1 MIFFLINPMNL
12 IKNKLKL
19 SIMRSF
25 LKQAYVYV
33 MYILSNA
40 YVQKVFLKQKI

>member
-1 MIFFLINPMNL
+1 MIFFLINQMNL

-19 SIMRSF
+19 NIIMGSF
-25 LKQAYVYV
+25 LKQAYVCV

-40 YVQKVFLKQKI
+40 YVQNVLLK